1 MSVTIH
7 PTAIVDPK
15 AELAGGVEIGP
26 FAIIEANTIIG
37 EGTKVM
43 QNAFIA
49 SGARIGK
56 NCVIH
61 PSAVIANVP
70 QDLKFKGTEKT
81 FVEIGD
87 NTTIREFATLH
98 RATIHE
104 AKGNSGTKDGVTRV
118 GSNCLIMAYAH
129 VAHDCFVGDNVIL
142 ANAVQMGG
150 HTTIGYHV
158 TIGGITGIHQFSQIG
173 AHAMVGAGQTI
184 VKDIPPYSLIA
195 GSRSTFAGI
204 NRIGLMRRG
213 FSEEAVRKISKAYKL
228 LYNSG
233 LNFTDAIREMESTP
247 EFAAEECKLITE
259 FFRNS
264 DRGVIGR

>member
-1 MSVTIH
+1 MSITIH
-7 PTAIVDPK
+7 PTAILGPK
-15 AELAGGVEIGP
+15 AELANGVEIGP
-26 FAIIEANTIIG
+26 FAIVEANTVIG

-81 FVEIGD
+81 YVEIGD
-87 NTTIREFATLH
+87 NTTIREFATIH

-129 VAHDCFVGDNVIL
+129 VAHDCFVGDKVIL

-150 HTTIGYHV
+150 HTTVGYHV
-158 TIGGITGIHQFSQIG
+158 TVGGITGLHQFSQIG

-195 GSRSTFAGI
+195 GSQATFAGI

-213 FSEEAVRKISKAYKL
+213 FSEDAIGKIRTAYRI

-233 LNFTDAIREMESTP
+233 HNFSDAIREIESTP
-247 EFAAEECKLITE
+247 ELATEECKLITE
-259 FFRNS
+259 FFRKS
-264 DRGVIGR
+264 DRGVLGR

>member
-15 AELAGGVEIGP
+15 AELASGVEIGP
-26 FAIIEANTIIG
+26 FAIIEANTVVG
-37 EGTKVM
+37 EGTKIM
-43 QNAFIA
+43 QNVFIA

-81 FVEIGD
+81 YVEIGD

-129 VAHDCFVGDNVIL
+129 VAHDCLVGDNVII

-150 HTTIGYHV
+150 HTTIGYHATV
-158 TIGGITGIHQFSQIG
+158 GGITGIHQFSQIG
-173 AHAMVGAGQTI
+173 AHAMVGAGQLI
-184 VKDIPPYSLIA
+184 VKDIPPYALIG
-195 GSRSTFAGI
+195 GSPATFSGI

-213 FSEEAVRKISKAYKL
+213 FSDDAIKKIRTAYKL

-233 LNFTDAIREMESTP
+233 HNFTDAIGEIESSSELSIP
-247 EFAAEECKLITE
+247 ECKLITE
-259 FFRNS
+259 FFRKS

>member
-1 MSVTIH
+1 
-7 PTAIVDPK
+7 
-15 AELAGGVEIGP
+15 
-26 FAIIEANTIIG
+26 
-37 EGTKVM
+37 M
-43 QNAFIA
+43 QSAFIA

-81 FVEIGD
+81 YVEIGN
-87 NTTIREFATLH
+87 NTTIREFATIH

-104 AKGNSGTKDGVTRV
+104 ARGNSGTKDGVTRV

-129 VAHDCFVGDNVIL
+129 VAHDCFVGDNVVL

-158 TIGGITGIHQFSQIG
+158 IVGGITGFHQFSQVG
-173 AHAMVGAGQTI
+173 DHAMVGAGQVV
-184 VKDIPPYSLIA
+184 VKDIPPYSLIG
-195 GSRSTFAGI
+195 GSKSSFAGI

-213 FSEEAVRKISKAYKL
+213 FSEDAIKKISTAYKL

-233 LNFTDAIREMESTP
+233 HNFTDAIREIESTP
-247 EFAAEECKLITE
+247 ELATDECKLITE
-259 FFRNS
+259 FFRKS